1 MRKHLLWLL
10 CLALPAGAQDWLA
23 LTLYPGGE
31 LYQAAHLQQLVGATQ
46 QLWSVQDAAGRT
58 PIRALDSLA
67 STNAFAVQG
76 DDVRFRRLIELRELN
91 PAGLAKLAELV
102 EQHPLLGPR
111 LVAPGH
117 DATHF
122 WLRLARPYS
131 AAEQAELLQRYA
143 GQLAAD
149 FGGQCRVAPGT
160 AGALQGLSLSEW
172 QLQAE
177 GAVPEPVATLQQL
190 ERSAVTLRQSMLQA
204 YSAADILLY
213 LKRVLNGETSLPTS
227 RDEVAQLYLIAESLR
242 SRDLQDLAR
251 PDFQRLNL
259 VALGRGQAAAP
270 HIAGYRTA
278 GVAQWSASP
287 TSYLTVDCR

>member
-23 LTLYPGGE
+23 LTLYPGGD

-46 QLWSVQDAAGRT
+46 NLWTLQDAAGRT

-67 STNAFAVQG
+67 STNAIAVQG
-76 DDVRFRRLIELRELN
+76 DDVRFRRLIETRELT
-91 PAGLAKLAELV
+91 PAGLQTLAGLV

-111 LVAPGH
+111 LVTAQH

-122 WLRLARPYS
+122 WLRMAHPYS
-131 AAEQAELLQRYA
+131 EVEQAALLQRYA
-143 GQLAAD
+143 SQLAAD
-149 FGGQCRVAPGT
+149 FGGQCRVLPG
-160 AGALQGLSLSEW
+160 AKGELQGLQLSEW

-177 GAVPEPVATLQQL
+177 AGVAEPVATLQQL
-190 ERSAVTLRQSMLQA
+190 ERSTAALRKQSLQA
-204 YSAADILLY
+204 YSAADILIY
-213 LKRVLNGETSLPTS
+213 LKRVLNGDASLPAS

-251 PDFQRLNL
+251 PDLQRLNL
-259 VALGRGQAAAP
+259 VALGRSQPAAP
-270 HIAGYRTA
+270 SIAGYRIEGTA
-278 GVAQWSASP
+278 TWSSSP

>member
-23 LTLYPGGE
+23 LTLYPGGD

-46 QLWSVQDAAGRT
+46 KLWTLQDGAGRT

-67 STNAFAVQG
+67 STNAIAVQG
-76 DDVRFRRLIELRELN
+76 DDVRFRRLIETRELT
-91 PAGLAKLAELV
+91 PAGLQTLADLV

-111 LVAPGH
+111 LVTPQH

-122 WLRLARPYS
+122 WLRLAHPYGE
-131 AAEQAELLQRYA
+131 AERAELLRRYA
-143 GQLAAD
+143 SQLAAD
-149 FGGQCRVAPGT
+149 FGAQCRVAAGT

-177 GAVPEPVATLQQL
+177 GAQPEPVATLQQL
-190 ERSAVTLRQSMLQA
+190 ERSTVALRKQSLQA
-204 YSAADILLY
+204 YSAADILIY
-213 LKRVLNGETSLPTS
+213 LKRVLNGEASLPAS

-251 PDFQRLNL
+251 PDLQRLNL
-259 VALGRGQAAAP
+259 VALGRGQPATP
-270 HIAGYRTA
+270 NIAGYRIEGTA
-278 GVAQWSASP
+278 TWSSSP